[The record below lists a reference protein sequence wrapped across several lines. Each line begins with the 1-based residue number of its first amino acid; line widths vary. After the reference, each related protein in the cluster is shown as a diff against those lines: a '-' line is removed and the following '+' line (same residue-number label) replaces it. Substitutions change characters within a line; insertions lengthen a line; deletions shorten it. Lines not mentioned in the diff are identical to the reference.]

1 MSYGPATMHSEL
13 RQKPFTNFAHVH
25 LDLLEGGA
33 GGRLSP
39 DAMRSCQNFCIDTRT
54 SIRNDLAMLQPSH
67 ASPIS
72 NCQATLLLPQNRCA
86 GFSMMAA
93 KPSRRG
99 GCRLLKGELRAFF
112 LIGPREPLLSFLA
125 THNLSIPLTDPFPNQ
140 VLLQPHW
147 RKEMTTRSPQ
157 PRWSREQIRAARLAP
172 LPPLL
177 QKRGLQLVEQDAGNF
192 TLPSYPVLIVKAGY
206 WRWPQRN
213 LSGNAIDFFMR
224 VLGLSFH
231 DSMRQITDS

>member
-39 DAMRSCQNFCIDTRT
+39 DAMRTCQNFCIDTRT

-157 PRWSREQIRAARLAP
+157 PRWSRETDPGRSTGPAAAAAPKTWTPVGRTGRGQLHFAQLSRSDRQSRLLALAATELVRQRHRLLHARAG
-172 LPPLL
+172 PLL
-177 QKRGLQLVEQDAGNF
+177 
-192 TLPSYPVLIVKAGY
+192 P
-206 WRWPQRN
+206 
-213 LSGNAIDFFMR
+213 
-224 VLGLSFH
+224 
-231 DSMRQITDS
+231 